1 MPNFSS
7 SDLDRA
13 YIDRKVF
20 NFLVGI
26 DRFTEAQTK
35 ESLNEVYRGMVQM
48 EADNQQAL
56 LVQWGLKGE

>member
-1 MPNFSS
+1 MPDFSS

-35 ESLNEVYRGMVQM
+35 ERLNEVYRGMMQM
-48 EADNQQAL
+48 EADNQRAL
-56 LVQWGLKGE
+56 AVQWGLKAA

>member
-1 MPNFSS
+1 MPNSSFSE
-7 SDLDRA
+7 LDRA

-26 DRFTEAQTK
+26 DRFSEAQTK
-35 ESLNEVYRGMVQM
+35 EKLNEVYRDMVQM

-56 LVQWGLKGE
+56 LVQWGLKAA

>member
-1 MPNFSS
+1 MLNPSS
-7 SDLDRA
+7 SELDRA

-35 ESLNEVYRGMVQM
+35 EKLNEVYRDMMQM
-48 EADNQQAL
+48 EANNRQAL
-56 LVQWGLKGE
+56 SVQWGLKSA

>member
-20 NFLVGI
+20 SFLVGI

-35 ESLNEVYRGMVQM
+35 EKLNEVYRDMIDRKSV
-48 EADNQQAL
+48 
-56 LVQWGLKGE
+56 V

>member
-1 MPNFSS
+1 MTDFSS
-7 SDLDRA
+7 SELDRV

-35 ESLNEVYRGMVQM
+35 ERLNEVYRGMMQM
-48 EADNQQAL
+48 EADNRQAL
-56 LVQWGLKGE
+56 LVQWGLKGA

>member
-1 MPNFSS
+1 MTDFSS
-7 SDLDRA
+7 SELDRA

-35 ESLNEVYRGMVQM
+35 EKLNEVYRGMMQM
-48 EADNQQAL
+48 EADNQRAL
-56 LVQWGLKGE
+56 AVQWGLKAA

>member
-1 MPNFSS
+1 MPDFSS

-20 NFLVGI
+20 SFLVGI
-26 DRFTEAQTK
+26 DRFAEAQTK
-35 ESLNEVYRGMVQM
+35 EKLNEVYRGMVQM

-56 LVQWGLKGE
+56 LVQWGLKAA